1 MGTNETVLRVKN
13 LCVDFNI
20 RKRFFQIPQIIH
32 AVKNLSFDVYSNEIV
47 GIIGESGSGKST
59 IGKTIVGL
67 NSPTSGEIFFKNEKI
82 INKDYNNLH
91 KFRSDIQIIFQN
103 YSSAL
108 DPQMTIAQILS
119 EPFEIH
125 HNTLRK
131 HDRKQ
136 EIKKILDLMC
146 IPQSYLQ
153 KHQHELSG
161 GQKQRVSIARSLLV
175 KPTIL
180 ICDEIVSALDVIV
193 QHDIVEVIKSVQQ
206 KTKLSI
212 IFITHD
218 IALAND
224 LCSRIL
230 VMHNGEIV
238 EAGLTQDVLKNPQ
251 DPYTKKL
258 VGSVLRVNR

>member
-1 MGTNETVLRVKN
+1 MRTNETILSIKN
-13 LCVDFNI
+13 LCVDFNL
-20 RKRFFQIPQIIH
+20 RKRFFQRQQIIH
-32 AVKNLSFDVYSNEIV
+32 AVKDVSFDIYSNEIV

-59 IGKTIVGL
+59 TGKTIVGL
-67 NSPTSGEIFFKNEKI
+67 NSPTSGEVFFKNEKI
-82 INKDYNNLH
+82 IDEYRNNLR

-108 DPQMTIAQILS
+108 DPQMTISEILS

-125 HNTLRK
+125 RNALSK
-131 HDRKQ
+131 HERQQ
-136 EIKKILDLMC
+136 EIKEILDLMC
-146 IPQSYLQ
+146 IPQLYLK

-175 KPTIL
+175 KPTVL

-193 QHDIVEVIKSVQQ
+193 QHDIVEMIKTVQH

-230 VMHNGEIV
+230 VMHNGKLV
-238 EAGLTQDVLKNPQ
+238 ESGQTQDVLKNPQ
-251 DPYTKKL
+251 NSYTRKL

>member
-1 MGTNETVLRVKN
+1 MFTNEPILSIKN
-13 LCVDFNI
+13 LCVDFNL
-20 RKRFFQIPQIIH
+20 RKKFFKKQQIIH
-32 AVKNLSFDVYSNEIV
+32 AVKDVSFDVFNNEIV

-67 NSPTSGEIFFKNEKI
+67 NSPTSGKVFFKNEKI
-82 INKDYNNLH
+82 IDENSNNLH

-125 HNTLRK
+125 RNTLSK
-131 HDRKQ
+131 HEIKQ
-136 EIKKILDLMC
+136 EIKEILDLMC
-146 IPQSYLQ
+146 IPQSYLK
-153 KHQHELSG
+153 KHQHEVSG
-161 GQKQRVSIARSLLV
+161 GQKQRISIARSLLV

-193 QHDIVEVIKSVQQ
+193 QHDIVEMIKAVQQ

-224 LCSRIL
+224 LCTKIL
-230 VMHNGEIV
+230 VMHNGKIV
-238 EAGLTQDVLKNPQ
+238 ESGNTKTVLKNPT
-251 DPYTKKL
+251 DAYTKKL
-258 VGSVLRVNR
+258 VGSILRVNR